1 MAYPDDIMEN
11 EEGDEVAG
19 GEAPGG
25 ELEALPEEPLG
36 EEMLGEEG
44 MPPEEGAAASL
55 EEGVSQLIADWQPT
69 TPEGEQYK
77 AELEGM
83 MSQFAGEMGGE
94 EEMLPEEGG
103 MPSEGDIPA
112 GDLAGMRNEAASRAF
127 RGMP

>member
-1 MAYPDDIMEN
+1 MAYPDDITAN
-11 EEGDEVAG
+11 EEEEEIEG
-19 GEAPGG
+19 GEALGG
-25 ELEALPEEPLG
+25 ELEALPEEPVEG
-36 EEMLGEEG
+36 EMLGEEG
-44 MPPEEGAAASL
+44 MLPEEGAAASL
-55 EEGVSQLIADWQPT
+55 EEGVSQLIMEWQPT

-94 EEMLPEEGG
+94 EEMLPEELG
-103 MPSEGDIPA
+103 MPPEEGIPA